1 MAAVVSTL
9 TIQSAITGADAVLS
23 ALDRITAAE
32 QRLGATTQSVA
43 RIQDEKAKSTVSQAG
58 ALDAYTRRLDPLS
71 VAQSKVAQGEALLNS
86 VRSQGGVITDA
97 HTRAVTNAKAKL
109 DELTKGANDNASAMH
124 GHSAAVGLNRMQ
136 QMELAHVSRALFD
149 EMAAGA
155 NPIRALMMESGRLG
169 QILSSGSGGL
179 GGVLK
184 GVGSQLASVA
194 FGWVGLSAVTLAAVG
209 VAGYAAYSYS
219 ASQDKLSASIEGTGR
234 RAGVTLA
241 QLNALAGAGARSG
254 NISLGTSQG
263 LAAGFTSAGI
273 DATTSAGLI
282 GASKRYGQITGQST
296 DEAGASLAKS
306 FEDPLAGAQG
316 LNKSLGFLNDR
327 ILTTVR
333 DYQESGNIDAA
344 RQTLARALNDSL
356 EQTTDR
362 TWKFS
367 KALEGYRNWGSDILN
382 RAGKAIVG
390 PLDRREDLTDQI
402 KKREDALSYLM
413 TREPSFLRPQVK
425 PTDFIAKYER
435 TEIDKLKAELAPL
448 DNKAASENAAK
459 KANSDADA
467 LSSQVAGVIKA
478 VLPNYGRTSDIDNKI
493 ALLTKAINDPLALS
507 KLGGDG
513 SQAGQALS
521 NLSNQRAFNDPFTK
535 IREDAKLAVDSI
547 TAYSLAERVAVE
559 ARRAAIQVMRESGD
573 VLQANAAAESARNQA
588 IARANMAAD
597 DLKLKADQESQLS
610 GLSPLARQL
619 KEIQFAGQDFRD
631 KNVSS
636 KSELDGAF
644 KPFHN
649 VLETSTSAVQRNA
662 QAFEAHTAAMAV
674 FAAAGGGRSATGGA
688 VAISSFGAG
697 DKSAIADYILK
708 RAPSFGIDGPTALKV
723 ARSEGLNSYVGDN
736 GSSFGPFQLHYGNVA
751 GGGNAVG
758 GLGDTFTRQ
767 TGLDARNP
775 ATAFQQVDFSL
786 SQASR
791 SGWGAWHG
799 AANSGIGNWEGIGG
813 RPSNGNDPL
822 VSPLALT
829 AGSVSRA
836 TDAEKTKT
844 AIDSAINKPFT
855 DAQQALAAMGR
866 ETDLLTSTLGK
877 SKAEIYGS
885 NAALKLEEEYRRN
898 GTFAILESKGRL
910 GELTDKI
917 AAVGTASTDAA
928 KQLYDAQKLQ
938 QKQIERAD
946 SIRQDATDL
955 LGAPLHAIADGK
967 DPGKALQGALRG
979 IGGRLIDQG
988 VSGLVGSLFG
998 EKGSPLG
1005 GLFGGGKG
1013 SQTVGTQNVTAS
1025 IVNVAGGVGGA
1036 VGGGGGGIGGILSS
1050 IFGKGGGT
1058 GGGVIPDGAL
1068 FANGGIMTALGPLP
1082 LRKYSQGGIANSP
1095 QTAIYGEG
1103 SSPEAYVPLPDGRSI
1118 PVSMRGNKGGG
1129 TIHQTINHGDIIIQ
1143 GNADDS
1149 TVSKL
1154 SAVMD
1159 QKLAAYDKV
1168 AQRTLLS
1175 RNAQAQR
1182 QFGAG

>member
-155 NPIRALMMESGRLG
+155 NPIRALMQESGRLG

-179 GGVLK
+179 GSVLK

-263 LAAGFTSAGI
+263 LAAGFVGAGI
-273 DATTSAGLI
+273 DAATTAGLI
-282 GASKRYGQITGQST
+282 GSSKRYGQITGQST
-296 DEAGASLAKS
+296 DEAGASLAKA

-327 ILTTVR
+327 ILSTVR
-333 DYQESGNIDAA
+333 EYQESGNIEGA

-356 EQTTDR
+356 KETTDR
-362 TWKFS
+362 TWSLSRAFEDAKNNIGNGVNAIGYVLNPKSEIDQLRIDLRKQLDAPKTASGGALSGLFS
-367 KALEGYRNWGSDILN
+367 GDQDVQLQNPQAIAALQGKISALESKQSNE
-382 RAGKAIVG
+382 A
-390 PLDRREDLTDQI
+390 
-402 KKREDALSYLM
+402 
-413 TREPSFLRPQVK
+413 
-425 PTDFIAKYER
+425 
-435 TEIDKLKAELAPL
+435 
-448 DNKAASENAAK
+448 AAK
-459 KANSDADA
+459 KADIDANA
-467 LSSQVAGVIKA
+467 VSLQVAGVIKS
-478 VLPNYGRTSDIDNKI
+478 VLPNYGRTSDIDAKI
-493 ALLTKAINDPLALS
+493 ALLTKAVSDPLALS

-559 ARRAAIQVMRESGD
+559 AQRAAIQVMRESGD

-588 IARANMAAD
+588 IARANNEAELA
-597 DLKLKADQESQLS
+597 LEKSKQSFGLI
-610 GLSPLARQL
+610 GLSPYDRRRQ
-619 KEIQFAGQDFRD
+619 EIVNAGQDFKD

-644 KPFHN
+644 KPFSN
-649 VLETSTSAVQRNA
+649 NLTTTATAVRSLGDA
-662 QAFEAHTAAMAV
+662 ATTAAGKLQGY
-674 FAAAGGGRSATGGA
+674 GGGSATGGP

-723 ARSEGLNSYVGDN
+723 AKSEGLNSYVGDN
-736 GSSFGPFQLHYGNVA
+736 GSSFGPYQLHYGNVA

-758 GLGDTFTRQ
+758 GLGDTFTKQ

-786 SQASR
+786 AQAAR
-791 SGWGAWHG
+791 GGWSPWHG
-799 AANSGIGNWEGIGG
+799 AANSGIGNWDGIGG
-813 RPSNGNDPL
+813 RGDSGSL

-829 AGSVSRA
+829 AGNDNA
-836 TDAEKTKT
+836 AKT
-844 AIDSAINKPFT
+844 ALDLKGNDKSAILLPFQQ
-855 DAQQALAAMGR
+855 AQQSIADMRR
-866 ETDLLTSTLGK
+866 ETDLLTSTFGK
-877 SKAEIYGS
+877 SKAELYGANEAEKLRAQYIHDGILNS
-885 NAALKLEEEYRRN
+885 KTSAENLKLLN
-898 GTFAILESKGRL
+898 
-910 GELTDKI
+910 DNI
-917 AAVGTASTDAA
+917 ANVGNSATDAA

-946 SIRQDATDL
+946 NIRQDATDL

-1013 SQTVGTQNVTAS
+1013 NQTVGTQNVTAS

-1129 TIHQTINHGDIIIQ
+1129 AIHQTINHGDIIIQ